1 MVWRTNNSP
10 LVYSHLWKELTP
22 RRTYVLI
29 ICQRSGNVSHHKLL
43 FDRSLKIKET
53 IVSTISKEPQ
63 RPAVNNLVDECYR
76 LALAYLQKK
85 ARSGYLL
92 PNLFGLSLEDLA
104 LDCFADLFQR
114 GEHGQFE
121 LLQQYFKGMDL
132 DAMTENEVYVV
143 LRRLI
148 FSKVNEGLFRRYREA
163 DPTLAKIIRNIKDAV
178 KSDERL
184 VLVRFNG
191 NAWLVVGDSE
201 EDRNKQPIA
210 PVEVIEAHL
219 IGQLCQTA
227 SSHELV
233 SSFVNF
239 VKREAHYCNAYPITG
254 FAQAI
259 RAAYVH
265 VGESSDPVEENDP
278 LLRPEEVEQAI
289 QHATSKVKTVM
300 HDSYVKKGKVGL
312 NTFET
317 YFQTVR
323 DILTAQFVRDA
334 MPVGSY
340 FDALQV
346 YIPSLSRGSYSQD
359 HRNILEYITK
369 LSRSQLL
376 TYLKNHT

>member
-1 MVWRTNNSP
+1 M
-10 LVYSHLWKELTP
+10 
-22 RRTYVLI
+22 
-29 ICQRSGNVSHHKLL
+29 
-43 FDRSLKIKET
+43 KIKRILT
-53 IVSTISKEPQ
+53 ATLCD
-63 RPAVNNLVDECYR
+63 RPERAAVNKLVDECYR

-92 PNLFGLSLEDLA
+92 PQLFGLTLEDLA

-114 GEHGQFE
+114 DARGRFN
-121 LLQQYFKGMDL
+121 LLDQYFASVKWQEMDDQDL
-132 DAMTENEVYVV
+132 YIV

-178 KSDERL
+178 KADSRLQLERY
-184 VLVRFNG
+184 NG
-191 NAWLVVGDSE
+191 SAWLIVGNVDEVELSGA
-201 EDRNKQPIA
+201 PIA
-210 PVEVIEAHL
+210 PVEVLEAHL
-219 IGQLCQTA
+219 IAHLCQSA

-233 SSFVNF
+233 SSFVEF
-239 VKREAHYCNAYPITG
+239 VAEHPYYCNAYPVTG

-265 VGESSDPVEENDP
+265 VGETSEEASAAQEQ

-289 QHATSKVKTVM
+289 EQATQRVQTVM
-300 HDSYVKKGKVGL
+300 HDSYVKKGKVHVS
-312 NTFET
+312 TFET
-317 YFQTVR
+317 YFHTVR

-340 FDALQV
+340 FDALKT

-376 TYLKNHT
+376 VYLKNQT

>member
-1 MVWRTNNSP
+1 MITV
-10 LVYSHLWKELTP
+10 
-22 RRTYVLI
+22 RR
-29 ICQRSGNVSHHKLL
+29 R
-43 FDRSLKIKET
+43 LKIKN
-53 IVSTISKEPQ
+53 IIASTLSDQPD
-63 RPAVNNLVDECYR
+63 RAAVNELVDECYR

-92 PNLFGLSLEDLA
+92 PHLFGLTLEDLA

-114 GEHGQFE
+114 DEDGSFN
-121 LLQQYFKGMDL
+121 LLKQYFRTVDWQKMNDH
-132 DAMTENEVYVV
+132 DVYIV

-178 KSDERL
+178 KADDNLTLARY
-184 VLVRFNG
+184 NG
-191 NAWLVVGDSE
+191 SSWIVVGPGE
-201 EDRNKQPIA
+201 PEPELNNLPIA

-219 IGQLCQTA
+219 IAYLCRSA

-233 SSFVNF
+233 SSFAEF
-239 VKREAHYCNAYPITG
+239 IDEQPYYCNGYPVTG
-254 FAQAI
+254 YAQAI

-265 VGESSDPVEENDP
+265 VGETSEAIEEP
-278 LLRPEEVEQAI
+278 EQILRPEEVEQAI
-289 QHATSKVKTVM
+289 EHATQKIQTVM
-300 HDSYVKKGKVGL
+300 HDSYVKKGKVCVS
-312 NTFET
+312 TFET
-317 YFQTVR
+317 YFKTVR

-340 FDALQV
+340 FDALQN
-346 YIPSLSRGSYSQD
+346 YIPGLSRGSYSQE

-376 TYLKNHT
+376 VYLKNHS

>member
-1 MVWRTNNSP
+1 M
-10 LVYSHLWKELTP
+10 
-22 RRTYVLI
+22 
-29 ICQRSGNVSHHKLL
+29 
-43 FDRSLKIKET
+43 KIKK
-53 IVSTISKEPQ
+53 IISSTLSDQPD
-63 RPAVNNLVDECYR
+63 RAAVNELVDECYR

-92 PNLFGLSLEDLA
+92 PHLFGLTLEDLA

-114 GEHGQFE
+114 NEDGSFK
-121 LLQQYFKGMDL
+121 LLKQYFRTIEWEEMNDQ
-132 DAMTENEVYVV
+132 DVYIV

-178 KSDERL
+178 KADDDLYLTRY
-184 VLVRFNG
+184 NG
-191 NAWLVVGDSE
+191 SSWLVVGRDE
-201 EDRNKQPIA
+201 PEINNRPIA

-219 IGQLCQTA
+219 IAYLCRSA

-233 SSFVNF
+233 SSFVGF
-239 VKREAHYCNAYPITG
+239 IKEQPYYCNGYPVTG

-265 VGESSDPVEENDP
+265 VGETSAGVEEP
-278 LLRPEEVEQAI
+278 EQVLRREEVEQAI
-289 QHATSKVKTVM
+289 HHATQKVQKVM

-323 DILTAQFVRDA
+323 DILTSQFVRDA

-340 FDALQV
+340 FDALQN
-346 YIPSLSRGSYSQD
+346 YIPGLSRGSYSQE

-376 TYLKNHT
+376 VYLKNHS